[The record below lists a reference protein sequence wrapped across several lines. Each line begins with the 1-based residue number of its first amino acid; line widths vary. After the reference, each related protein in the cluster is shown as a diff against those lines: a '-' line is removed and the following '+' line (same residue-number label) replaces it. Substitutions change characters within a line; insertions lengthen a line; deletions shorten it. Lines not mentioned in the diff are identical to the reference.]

1 ANAVALIYKTER
13 LSYGELNARANQ
25 VAHYLR
31 ERGVGPEVKVGIC
44 IERSV
49 EMVVGILGILK
60 AGGAYVPLDPNYPVE
75 RRRYMV
81 KDAGLKLL
89 LTQEELGVECG
100 ETGVEL
106 VCIEGGA
113 GKDWERV
120 GRQSK
125 ANPAGVGGG

>member
-1 ANAVALIYKTER
+1 RQAEAVALIYKTER
-13 LSYGELNARANQ
+13 LSYGGVNGRANQ

-31 ERGVGPEVKVGIC
+31 ESGVGPEVKVGIC
-44 IERSV
+44 VERSV

-89 LTQEELGVECG
+89 LTQEELGAECA
-100 ETGVEL
+100 EPGVEV
-106 VCIEGGA
+106 VCIDGGV

-125 ANPAGVGGG
+125 ANP